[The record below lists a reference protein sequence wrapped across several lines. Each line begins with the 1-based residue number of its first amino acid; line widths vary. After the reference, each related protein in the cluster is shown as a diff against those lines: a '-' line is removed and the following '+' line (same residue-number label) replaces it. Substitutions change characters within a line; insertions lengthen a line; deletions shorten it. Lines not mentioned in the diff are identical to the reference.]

1 MSSIKLPRPIPP
13 LSHVRAWSAISD
25 LMSGP
30 VYGIGSSSRTVT
42 AGCASILDRNWGT
55 KNSDLISREPGI
67 PFRRVATCRG
77 SSVPTNPVPLP
88 HHNKQSSPPVV
99 DLARQSRF
107 QVDDDGDLH
116 EQILHIEAHI
126 EELTD
131 IIERCRKI
139 ILFSKVAVA
148 AGGILILATII
159 GAVGFD
165 PAVLIGAI
173 AAVIGGTVV
182 FGSNTSTLKQTM
194 IDMKAA
200 DAHRTELISRMDLKV
215 VGDGEVEN

>member
-1 MSSIKLPRPIPP
+1 M
-13 LSHVRAWSAISD
+13 D
-25 LMSGP
+25 G
-30 VYGIGSSSRTVT
+30 
-42 AGCASILDRNWGT
+42 
-55 KNSDLISREPGI
+55 
-67 PFRRVATCRG
+67 
-77 SSVPTNPVPLP
+77 
-88 HHNKQSSPPVV
+88 
-99 DLARQSRF
+99 
-107 QVDDDGDLH
+107 DGDLH

-139 ILFSKVAVA
+139 ILFSKAAVA

-165 PAVLIGAI
+165 PTVLIGAI

-194 IDMKAA
+194 TDMKAA
-200 DAHRTELISRMDLKV
+200 EAYRTELISRMDLRV
-215 VGDGEVEN
+215 VGDGKAES